1 MRNST
6 LKFCVMLL
14 AFCTS
19 AIHLQAMDEWD
30 GKTIAKGFYSG
41 TGTKTDPYR
50 IFTACQFL
58 YFIQQ
63 TKDGNTFSGKYIEL
77 CNDIAFSHE
86 AVEGGN
92 FYGDFDGNDH
102 TIQINTDGD
111 ESYYWTFCSLYGSMY
126 DVQFVDACN
135 LMSIYTGG
143 ILYNCKFQFNGYH
156 GSYTVRL
163 EGGTIANCVSNSAYF
178 KNSNKYGGA
187 SGFVD
192 DSYTTNGYCSNCYFP
207 ITSLSYG
214 GNTPAPNYSGVIE
227 SCGEEAGNSWVLSH
241 TERAY
246 KSWPLTF
253 NPTYP
258 DYNVTITFVD
268 EYGFVSYDA
277 ITYLANS
284 TIGELP
290 IPEVDNTFI
299 GWKYNG
305 TYVQSTDVI
314 THDMVLYAD
323 WKHEIKVQPTIYEP
337 SVLCNDKE
345 HAIYQWYYQ
354 KKLPLQFEDLSI
366 GSSNVEIT
374 IPEDSLVLSFD
385 YIAHGY
391 ESSGYS
397 GNDKEAWIRVDGKN
411 IVYVYHKK
419 TGSYSCVLSAGTH
432 TITRERSSL
441 SNICISYPTDT
452 LVGETSSALSKQTLM
467 NRPGVYFCKVTYSNN
482 GDELISDYVN
492 YEKLLTIDNVTY
504 VINEDSTA
512 TILWVADVVLEI
524 TIPETIYYEG
534 VNYPVTSISSKAFVD
549 CTSLASIKCKTLDA
563 PSLLGGS
570 AFEGLT
576 GTFIPSNMTLYVPYG
591 SKTAFMD
598 ANGWKDFKEIIEY
611 KVEVESISLDK
622 STASLIEGETLTLN
636 ATVSPD
642 NATDKTVTWSTSD
655 STIATV
661 NNGLV
666 KAIKV
671 GKVTITAKAGE
682 KTATCEVT
690 VKPVPVSGIVLDK
703 TSVELLEGESITLNA
718 TVSPDNATDKT
729 VAWATSDSTIATVDN
744 NGLVKAIKV
753 GKVTITAK
761 AGEKTATCEVIV
773 KPVLVSGIVLDKTE
787 VELLEGDSIT
797 LTATVSPDNATDKTV
812 TWATSDSTIATV
824 DNNGLVKA
832 FKVGKVTITAKAGEK
847 TATCEVTVKPV
858 PVSGIVLDKTSVE
871 LLEGE
876 SITLTAI
883 VSPDNATDKTVIWS
897 TSDSTI
903 ATVDNG
909 IVEAIK
915 VGKVI
920 ITAMAGEETAT
931 CDITVKPIP
940 AEDIV
945 VNVPEGDIAAAV
957 EAEKAKVAKVGKITI
972 NLIEGAAYTVNS
984 SIVAPAA
991 LVINGNGA
999 TVDAS
1004 ALGANMITTD
1014 AAEPAE
1020 WVTID
1025 SVAVKDVTVKGL
1037 GKALFYSAIK
1047 NRNIQNF
1054 VVDNSVVEVAKDVVV
1069 FDFTK
1074 GSVAMNF
1081 VVKNSTLYAP
1091 TATTKSIYS
1100 SQSAQKGSDAGAT
1113 ADAPQTFTF
1122 ENTTLYNLG
1131 YNKNLFTHRSAS
1143 QTWMKYVVKNNVV
1156 VNTGKANFMT
1166 TINQGQDNKNPQYE
1180 VTTNSVGT
1188 LVDGVYTDL
1197 SESQLVQGN
1206 VMGTLV
1212 TTNPGFKDAVAGDF
1226 TVYAGSEQAKEQI
1239 GDPRWLVEYDENL
1252 TGIDGI
1258 NSNVN
1263 VLNGDVYSI
1272 NGIKVRKAGESLKGL
1287 AKGLYIVNGKKFI
1300 VK

>member
-832 FKVGKVTITAKAGEK
+832 IKVGKVTITAKAGEK